1 MFRPCHHR
9 RRAKNILPP
18 TTMDTQDVVEFLAAE
33 YGFSVEEAMNKLSAR
48 DTPNTTSKL
57 EQVVEKD
64 DLKAEL
70 KAELTAV
77 LKAELKA
84 LLKAEL
90 QGGEEPASTTHVTGG
105 KPTIKKMSASK
116 PTIKKMSV
124 PLPFCGV
131 IETDWCQGVR
141 RHHQLYTQCTNP
153 RLGTGKYCKTC
164 QRHADANGGVL
175 KQGDVSSLPNPNAIS
190 YVKVMKDFNITREA
204 AEAAAAELG
213 WTIDEE
219 HFMENSRPPRKRGRP
234 RNNRN
239 VITLGPNNEGLEA
252 IAAILQNQNT
262 EEKRAEEKRAEEK
275 HAEEKHAEEV
285 VEPVEETK
293 NADTSGNES
302 DEGYEGK
309 PTTCA
314 ETKENEPN
322 VSQVEED
329 EDGLE
334 VEEITLNGVE
344 YLIDADGLLYDI
356 ETEEMIGEY
365 DRGTKKI
372 EIYEP

>member
-1 MFRPCHHR
+1 
-9 RRAKNILPP
+9 
-18 TTMDTQDVVEFLAAE
+18 MDTQGVVEFLAAE

-48 DTPNTTSKL
+48 DPPNTTSKL
-57 EQVVEKD
+57 EQVVEKG

-70 KAELTAV
+70 KAELTAELTAV

-84 LLKAEL
+84 MLKAEL

-105 KPTIKKMSASK
+105 KPTIKKMGASKPTIKKMNASK

-213 WTIDEE
+213 WIIDEE

-262 EEKRAEEKRAEEK
+262 GEKRAEEKRAEEKRAEE
-275 HAEEKHAEEV
+275 V
-285 VEPVEETK
+285 VGPVEETK

-309 PTTCA
+309 PTACA